1 MRRAALLALAM
12 LAAGAAPADA
22 RSCRAILDPYAGT
35 RYEGADLKRIEATG
49 VSCTTARRVVRGAH
63 RKALGIAPSATGY
76 KRFAW
81 RGWTVRGNVRG
92 TVDKYVAGRGEN
104 TVKWIFG

>member
-1 MRRAALLALAM
+1 VRRAALLALAV
-12 LAAGAAPADA
+12 LAAAAAPAEA
-22 RSCRAILDPYAGT
+22 RDCRAILDPYAGT
-35 RYEGADLKRIEATG
+35 RYEGADLKRITATG

-92 TVDKYVAGRGEN
+92 EVDRYVAGRGEN
-104 TVKWIFG
+104 TVKWVFG

>member
-1 MRRAALLALAM
+1 M
-12 LAAGAAPADA
+12 LAAAAAPAEA
-22 RSCRAILDPYAGT
+22 RTCRPILDPYAGT
-35 RYEGADLKRIEATG
+35 RYEGANLERITATG
-49 VSCTTARRVVRGAH
+49 VSCATARRIVRGAH

-104 TVKWIFG
+104 VVKWVFG